1 MHGSH
6 EGYII
11 FDGSPPPPCGF
22 VVQGGAISKA
32 RLDDSD
38 DEMAGPDP
46 YSGEVVLGEGNE
58 AYRVYDDPAAV
69 PAAEGAAEMY
79 NGNGARCATPGTANL
94 PCLAWLIGPRSKVL
108 KDRDAKHPL
117 HYFGVE
123 Q

>member
-1 MHGSH
+1 M
-6 EGYII
+6 
-11 FDGSPPPPCGF
+11 
-22 VVQGGAISKA
+22 VQGGTVSKS

-69 PAAEGAAEMY
+69 PAAEGATAMY

-94 PCLAWLIGPRSKVL
+94 PRLALFDWATLEDSDGKECGASSLPVWDWTVAVLPGNILI
-108 KDRDAKHPL
+108 APL
-117 HYFGVE
+117 NDWF
-123 Q
+123 